1 MKNKNIKITST
12 RRKFLSNITKAA
24 AIGTSINTIPFF
36 KINIAN
42 ALSLPNFPQNINVYL
57 EKFEN
62 WSGELKA
69 KALWTCAPKNSDE
82 IITIINWAKKN
93 NFKVRPKGKQHNW
106 SPLTLANNSD
116 LTSNIILVD
125 TKLYLNNVTIDKFHY
140 PFHVTAQTG
149 ITMEALATQLEEYD
163 LGFSCLPA
171 PGELTLGGVLA
182 INGHGSAVSLVDEDS
197 HSSHHNYGSLSN
209 QIDSLTAIVWDAASD
224 QYILKKFLR
233 SHPQCQAFL
242 VHLGR
247 AFITE
252 VTLRVEKN
260 QRIRCQSIIG
270 IPAAEIFGDPL
281 TSKFNFSH
289 FINKSGR
296 AEIIWYP
303 FTDKPWL
310 KVWSITNEKK
320 PEYSREVNNPYNY
333 PFSDNISENMSK
345 MIQSIVAGHTG
356 ITPQFGK
363 LMYYVTAAGL
373 EYSNSFDLWGW
384 SKNLLLYIRP
394 STMKVTAN
402 GYVVITKRENIQKVL
417 NDLYKQ
423 YNYLIDKY
431 RAQSKYPIN
440 GPLEIR
446 VTGLD
451 NARNLTDTSPILS
464 SIHKVDSHPDWNV
477 GIWINVLTLPG
488 TPFANHFYTELEE
501 WIYTNYCEPYAT
513 VRVEWSKG
521 WAYNQ
526 SSAWVNKNMIRNII
540 STSFKNKDDDN
551 SDWDRAASILN
562 ENDPHRVFSSPLIDS
577 LNI

>member
-1 MKNKNIKITST
+1 MKNKNIKLTSS
-12 RRKFLSNITKAA
+12 RRKFLLNITKAA
-24 AIGTSINTIPFF
+24 AIGTGLNSIPFL
-36 KINIAN
+36 KINFAN
-42 ALSLPNFPQNINVYL
+42 AISLPNFPQNINVYL

-69 KALWTCAPKNSDE
+69 KALWTCAPKNNE
-82 IITIINWAKKN
+82 EVVTVINWAKKN
-93 NFKVRPKGKQHNW
+93 NYKVRPKGKQHNW
-106 SPLTLANNSD
+106 SPLTIANNTE
-116 LTSNIILVD
+116 LTNNVILVD
-125 TKLYLNNVTIDKFHY
+125 TKLFLNNVTINKSQY
-140 PFHVTAQTG
+140 PFQVTAQTG
-149 ITMEALATQLEEYD
+149 ITMETLTTKLEEFD
-163 LGFSCLPA
+163 LGLTCLPA

-182 INGHGSAVSLVDEDS
+182 INGHGSAVSPIDEDS
-197 HSSHHNYGSLSN
+197 HSSFNNFGSLSN
-209 QIDSLTAIVWDAASD
+209 QIDSLTAIVWDNESS
-224 QYILKKFLR
+224 QYILKKIHR

-270 IPAAEIFGDPL
+270 IPAAEIFGDPI

-303 FTDKPWL
+303 FTDKPWI
-310 KVWSITNEKK
+310 KVWSITSEEKPK
-320 PEYSREVNNPYNY
+320 YSRETNAPYNY
-333 PFSDNISENMSK
+333 PFSDNINEKMSN
-345 MIQSIVAGHTG
+345 MIQSIISGYTK

-363 LMYYVTAAGL
+363 LMYYITSGGL

-384 SKNLLLYIRP
+384 SKNLLLYIKP
-394 STMKVTAN
+394 STLKVTAN

-417 NDLYKQ
+417 NELYKQ
-423 YNYLIDKY
+423 YNYLIEKY
-431 RAQSKYPIN
+431 RSQSKYPIN

-451 NARNLTDTSPILS
+451 KACYSEDTSPILS
-464 SIHKVDSHPDWNV
+464 AINRVDSHPEWDV
-477 GIWINVLTLPG
+477 GIWINVLTIPG

-501 WIYTNYCEPYAT
+501 WIYKNYCEPYAT

-526 SSAWVNKNMIRNII
+526 SSAWGNKNMIRNII
-540 STSFKNKDDDN
+540 SSSFKNGGVEN
-551 SDWDRAASILN
+551 SDWERAASILHAC
-562 ENDPHRVFSSPLIDS
+562 DPYRIFSSPLIDA